1 MWAIIAGLMN
11 ACLWIWIT
19 VNPKK
24 ENLIM
29 KVWQCTVCKYI
40 HRGEEPPE
48 KCPVCGV
55 DKSKFIEIDESMIP
69 ERPLRKAVEKPVKK
83 DGNQGIKASPTPAS
97 PSSAKVAPEP
107 SKKQPPPETGFEKI
121 KSLALKHHL
130 HPVSVH
136 TPNGILPVAVVL
148 WILAW
153 IFDSELLAKA
163 AMINMIF
170 VVLAFPVVIFTGI
183 LEWREK
189 YQGALTPVFKTKILA
204 AALTTVSCVISLLWY
219 VFDPKVLSSPKALVF
234 ILVNIIMLAAA
245 GVAGFIGGKLVFK
258 D

>member
-1 MWAIIAGLMN
+1 
-11 ACLWIWIT
+11 
-19 VNPKK
+19 
-24 ENLIM
+24 M

-55 DKSKFIEIDESMIP
+55 DKSKFIEIDESKIP
-69 ERPLRKAVEKPVKK
+69 ERPRRKDAAKPTGPAAGA
-83 DGNQGIKASPTPAS
+83 DIKA
-97 PSSAKVAPEP
+97 APEP
-107 SKKQPPPETGFEKI
+107 PKKQPPPAPETGFEKI

-136 TPNGILPVAVVL
+136 TPNGVLPIAVVL

-153 IFDSELLAKA
+153 IFNSELLAKA
-163 AMINMIF
+163 AMINMVF
-170 VVLAFPVVIFTGI
+170 VVLAFPIVIFSGI
-183 LEWREK
+183 LEWRKK
-189 YQGALTPVFKTKILA
+189 YQGALTPLFKIKILA

-219 VFDPKVLSSPKALVF
+219 LFDPKVLSSPKAFVF
-234 ILVNIIMLAAA
+234 ILVNIVMVAAA

>member
-1 MWAIIAGLMN
+1 
-11 ACLWIWIT
+11 
-19 VNPKK
+19 
-24 ENLIM
+24 M
-29 KVWQCTVCKYI
+29 KVWQCSVCKYI

-69 ERPLRKAVEKPVKK
+69 ARPVRKDVVKEA
-83 DGNQGIKASPTPAS
+83 GPAS
-97 PSSAKVAPEP
+97 TSVKAAPEP
-107 SKKQPPPETGFEKI
+107 PKKQPPLETGFEKI
-121 KSLALKHHL
+121 KSLALKHHA

-170 VVLAFPVVIFTGI
+170 VVLAFPVVILTGI
-183 LEWREK
+183 LEWQKK
-189 YQGALTPVFKTKILA
+189 YRGALTPLFKIKILA
-204 AALTTVSCVISLLWY
+204 AALTTVSCVISLIWY
-219 VFDPKVLSSPKALVF
+219 LADPEILSGSKAFVF
-234 ILVNIIMLAAA
+234 ILVNIVMVAAA

>member
-1 MWAIIAGLMN
+1 
-11 ACLWIWIT
+11 
-19 VNPKK
+19 
-24 ENLIM
+24 M
-29 KVWQCTVCKYI
+29 KVWQCTICKYI

-69 ERPLRKAVEKPVKK
+69 ERPVRKDAANQAGPVAGAAV
-83 DGNQGIKASPTPAS
+83 KAP
-97 PSSAKVAPEP
+97 PEP
-107 SKKQPPPETGFEKI
+107 PKKQPPPPPETGFEKI
-121 KSLALKHHL
+121 KALALKHHI

-183 LEWREK
+183 LEWQKK
-189 YQGALTPVFKTKILA
+189 YQGALTPVFKIKILA
-204 AALTTVSCVISLLWY
+204 AALTTISCVISLLWY
-219 VFDPKVLSSPKALVF
+219 LFDPKVLSSPKALVF
-234 ILVNIIMLAAA
+234 ILVNLVMLAAA

>member
-29 KVWQCTVCKYI
+29 KIWQCTVCKYI

-55 DKSKFIEIDESMIP
+55 DKSKFIEIEESMIP
-69 ERPLRKAVEKPVKK
+69 ERPVRKAAVKEA
-83 DGNQGIKASPTPAS
+83 DPAS
-97 PSSAKVAPEP
+97 TSEKAVPEP
-107 SKKQPPPETGFEKI
+107 PKKQPPPPETGLEKI
-121 KSLALKHHL
+121 KSMALKHHA

-219 VFDPKVLSSPKALVF
+219 VFDPTVLSSPKALVF

>member
-1 MWAIIAGLMN
+1 
-11 ACLWIWIT
+11 
-19 VNPKK
+19 
-24 ENLIM
+24 M

-55 DKSKFIEIDESMIP
+55 DKSKFIEIDDSMIP
-69 ERPLRKAVEKPVKK
+69 ERPVRKAAVKE
-83 DGNQGIKASPTPAS
+83 AAPAAGS
-97 PSSAKVAPEP
+97 TSAKTAPEP
-107 SKKQPPPETGFEKI
+107 PRKQPPPPPETGFEKI
-121 KSLALKHHL
+121 KSLALKHHA

-136 TPNGILPVAVVL
+136 TPNGILPAAVIL
-148 WILAW
+148 WLLAW
-153 IFDSELLAKA
+153 IFNSELLAKA

-170 VVLAFPVVIFTGI
+170 VVLAFPIVISSGI
-183 LEWREK
+183 LEWQKK
-189 YQGALTPVFKTKILA
+189 YQGALTPVFKIKILA

-219 VFDPKVLSSPKALVF
+219 LFDPKVLSSPKAFVF
-234 ILVNIIMLAAA
+234 ILVNIVMVAAA

>member
-1 MWAIIAGLMN
+1 
-11 ACLWIWIT
+11 
-19 VNPKK
+19 
-24 ENLIM
+24 M

-69 ERPLRKAVEKPVKK
+69 ERPARKAPVKEAEAVSTSV
-83 DGNQGIKASPTPAS
+83 KA
-97 PSSAKVAPEP
+97 APEP
-107 SKKQPPPETGFEKI
+107 PKKQPPPETGFEKI
-121 KSLALKHHL
+121 KSLALKHHA

-136 TPNGILPVAVVL
+136 APNGILPAAVVL

-153 IFDSELLAKA
+153 IFNSEFLAKA

-170 VVLAFPVVIFTGI
+170 VVLAFPIVISTGI
-183 LEWREK
+183 LEWQKK
-189 YQGALTPVFKTKILA
+189 YQGALTPLFKMKILA
-204 AALTTVSCVISLLWY
+204 ATLTTVSCVISLIWY
-219 VFDPKVLSSPKALVF
+219 LFDPKVLSSPKAFVF
-234 ILVNIIMLAAA
+234 ILVNIVMLAAA

>member
-1 MWAIIAGLMN
+1 
-11 ACLWIWIT
+11 
-19 VNPKK
+19 
-24 ENLIM
+24 M

-69 ERPLRKAVEKPVKK
+69 ERPVRKAAVKES
-83 DGNQGIKASPTPAS
+83 DPAAASTAAKA
-97 PSSAKVAPEP
+97 APEP
-107 SKKQPPPETGFEKI
+107 LKKQPPLPPPETGFEKI
-121 KSLALKHHL
+121 KSMALKHHV

-163 AMINMIF
+163 SMINMIF

-183 LEWREK
+183 LEWQKK
-189 YQGALTPVFKTKILA
+189 YQGVLTPLFKIKILA
-204 AALTTVSCVISLLWY
+204 AALTTVSCVISLIWY
-219 VFDPKVLSSPKALVF
+219 LADSEILSGSKAFVF
-234 ILVNIIMLAAA
+234 ILVNIVMVAAA

>member
-1 MWAIIAGLMN
+1 
-11 ACLWIWIT
+11 
-19 VNPKK
+19 
-24 ENLIM
+24 M

-69 ERPLRKAVEKPVKK
+69 ERPVRKAAVKEA
-83 DGNQGIKASPTPAS
+83 DPAAAST
-97 PSSAKVAPEP
+97 SAKAAPEP
-107 SKKQPPPETGFEKI
+107 PKKQPPPETGFEKI
-121 KSLALKHHL
+121 KSLALKHHV

-136 TPNGILPVAVVL
+136 TPNGILPAAVVL

-183 LEWREK
+183 LEWQKK
-189 YQGALTPVFKTKILA
+189 YQGALTPLFKIKILA
-204 AALTTVSCVISLLWY
+204 AALTTVSCVISLIWY
-219 VFDPKVLSSPKALVF
+219 LADPEILSGSKAFVF
-234 ILVNIIMLAAA
+234 ILVNIVMVAAA

>member
-24 ENLIM
+24 GNLIM

-40 HRGEEPPE
+40 HQGEEPPE

-55 DKSKFIEIDESMIP
+55 DKSKFIEIDESIIQEQP
-69 ERPLRKAVEKPVKK
+69 VRKAAVKEAAPAAASTAA
-83 DGNQGIKASPTPAS
+83 KA
-97 PSSAKVAPEP
+97 APEP
-107 SKKQPPPETGFEKI
+107 PKKQPPPEIGFEKI
-121 KSLALKHHL
+121 KSMALKHHI

-219 VFDPKVLSSPKALVF
+219 VFDPTVLSSPKALVF

>member
-1 MWAIIAGLMN
+1 
-11 ACLWIWIT
+11 
-19 VNPKK
+19 
-24 ENLIM
+24 M

-69 ERPLRKAVEKPVKK
+69 ERPARKAPVK
-83 DGNQGIKASPTPAS
+83 QAEAVSTSVKA
-97 PSSAKVAPEP
+97 APEP
-107 SKKQPPPETGFEKI
+107 PKKQPPPETGFEKI
-121 KSLALKHHL
+121 KSLALKHHA

-136 TPNGILPVAVVL
+136 APNGILPAAVVL

-153 IFDSELLAKA
+153 IFNSELLAKA
-163 AMINMIF
+163 AVINMIF
-170 VVLAFPVVIFTGI
+170 VVLAFPIVISTGI
-183 LEWREK
+183 LEWQKK
-189 YQGALTPVFKTKILA
+189 YQGAFTPLFKMKILA
-204 AALTTVSCVISLLWY
+204 ATLTAVSCVISLIWY
-219 VFDPKVLSSPKALVF
+219 LADPEILSGSKAFVF
-234 ILVNIIMLAAA
+234 ILVNIVMLAAA